1 MAATAPRLCRGA
13 LGRENRRTHG
23 IKDVPWLPARS
34 TCSFAVK
41 IGRDRIAMMDI
52 EKTMAFILEQ
62 QAQFTADMQATR
74 ASFEKH
80 DAEIAEIRKLSA
92 ANTESI
98 RQLIDVS
105 MSLAHNAAE
114 MEETDR
120 RLAARLQELAESGA
134 HTDRRLDV
142 LIDIVNKLTRRNG
155 GAS

>member
-1 MAATAPRLCRGA
+1 
-13 LGRENRRTHG
+13 
-23 IKDVPWLPARS
+23 
-34 TCSFAVK
+34 
-41 IGRDRIAMMDI
+41 MDI
-52 EKTMAFILEQ
+52 EKTMAFIVEQ
-62 QAQFTADMQATR
+62 QAQFTADMQAMR
-74 ASFEKH
+74 ASFQKH
-80 DAEIAEIRKLSA
+80 DAQLARLEGLVE

-105 MSLAHNAAE
+105 MSLARNSEE

-134 HTDRRLDV
+134 HTDRRLDA